1 MVWALPRSLATT
13 GGIIVYFLF
22 LEVLRC
28 FSSLRSPLT
37 SVRYHVFNM
46 VGCPIRKSRGQR
58 SFAPHPG
65 LSQLITSFI
74 ACESQGIRHAPFS
87 TFSHKKTWSNILSAF
102 ILRFAYFT
110 FDFIVRFRSN
120 MSKISSGVWILSTV
134 NSQLTMSSRM
144 GVHRNSNA
152 VPK

>member
-1 MVWALPRSLATT
+1 MGSSPVARHYWGNHCLFSLPGGTKMFQFPPFASDISRIPCLQHGGLSHSEITGSRVICTSPVLIAAYHVLHRLCEPRHPPCALF
-13 GGIIVYFLF
+13 YFLA
-22 LEVLRC
+22 
-28 FSSLRSPLT
+28 
-37 SVRYHVFNM
+37 
-46 VGCPIRKSRGQR
+46 Q
-58 SFAPHPG
+58 
-65 LSQLITSFI
+65 
-74 ACESQGIRHAPFS
+74 
-87 TFSHKKTWSNILSAF
+87 KTWSNILSAF